1 MHKQEIKQKILD
13 ILASKETMSLQVDVS
28 DIRDDTS
35 LINDMALDSMQILE
49 LIVFLEEA
57 FKFSIDTENL
67 NIDTFDRFSDLVDF
81 IDVNLKK
88 KNKE

>member
-13 ILASKETMSLQVDVS
+13 ILASKDTMSLQVDVS

-81 IDVNLKK
+81 IDTNIKK
-88 KNKE
+88 KDKE

>member
-28 DIRDDTS
+28 DIFDDTS

-57 FKFSIDTENL
+57 FRFSIDTENL

-81 IDVNLKK
+81 IDVNIHK

>member
-28 DIRDDTS
+28 DIHDDTS

-81 IDVNLKK
+81 IHINIKK

>member
-13 ILASKETMSLQVDVS
+13 ILASKETMSLQVDVR
-28 DIRDDTS
+28 DICDDTS

-57 FKFSIDTENL
+57 FRFSIDTENL
-67 NIDTFDRFSDLVDF
+67 NIETFDRFSDLVDF
-81 IDVNLKK
+81 IDVNIHK

>member
-81 IDVNLKK
+81 IHINLKK